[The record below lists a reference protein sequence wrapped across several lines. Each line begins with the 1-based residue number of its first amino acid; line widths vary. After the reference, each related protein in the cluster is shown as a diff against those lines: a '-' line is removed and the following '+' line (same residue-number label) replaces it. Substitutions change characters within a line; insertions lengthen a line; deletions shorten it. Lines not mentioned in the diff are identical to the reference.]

1 MRPVWY
7 PRKGHVA
14 LAVIFI
20 IAVVLPIVV
29 MGWRQA
35 IFLVIVNVI
44 IVFVIGEHNRV
55 QDRNE
60 RWKRQREEN
69 ICKNTVLSFDLSK
82 SKK

>member
-1 MRPVWY
+1 MGPVRF
-7 PRKGHVA
+7 PRKEHFA
-14 LAVIFI
+14 LAVIFF

-44 IVFVIGEHNRV
+44 VVLVIGEHNRV

-60 RWKRQREEN
+60 RWKKQREES
-69 ICKNTVLSFDLSK
+69 IHKDTVLSFDLSK